1 MWLKNVNT
9 TSRGNIASDIGC
21 QFYLIIEE
29 IYTYFPVN
37 YRDYGTSCPVL
48 YSIVQ

>member
-9 TSRGNIASDIGC
+9 TSRGNIVYDIWY

-29 IYTYFPVN
+29 IYIYFPVN

-48 YSIVQ
+48 